1 MPDQPQMFK
10 FGDISFQG
18 GGGFEVFQPHGS
30 VVFEATDPTRPGVRY
45 VGELAEINGRTEL
58 VTLVF
63 RADPGHFLRSADL
76 RTLRFHALVTQARRR
91 VFTAA
96 KALEPHGVVGWNL
109 SRLRQAASATP
120 LKRGRAGYPAEHY
133 RRIARAYLTLVQG
146 ESSKHAM
153 RRLAKAEDRPV
164 ETVRTWVAR
173 ARRDGFLSPTRQ
185 GLAGAEPGPNL
196 EEES

>member
-1 MPDQPQMFK
+1 MPDQPQRFK
-10 FGDISFQG
+10 FGYVSLHG
-18 GGGFEVFQPHGS
+18 GRGFEVFQPDGS

-45 VGELAEINGRTEL
+45 VGELEEINGRMEL

-63 RADPGHFLRSADL
+63 RADRGHFLRSADL
-76 RTLRFHALVTQARRR
+76 RTLRFHALVTQMRRY
-91 VFTAA
+91 VSTAA
-96 KALEPHGVVGWNL
+96 RELEPYGVVGWNL

-153 RRLAKAEDRPV
+153 QRLAEAENRPV

-173 ARRDGFLSPTRQ
+173 ARRDGFLSRTRQ